1 MIYLIGGAP
10 RTGKS
15 TLCHQFAAEQ
25 KIGWISTDM
34 LIDLLRFHRVEGIKT
49 EWNASPKAIAA
60 NAEWFFPTLE
70 RFIWGANSLADS
82 YAIEGVDFLPAQVV
96 QLAERFPI
104 RAVFLG
110 CSGMTPERF
119 DQFPGRSKGYAALP
133 ETLRSQFARDVP
145 RWSEF
150 IQQEAAHFDF
160 PYIDTSDDFPFRL
173 IQAQALLKGR
183 AE

>member
-15 TLCHQFAAEQ
+15 TLCHQFAADQ
-25 KIGWISTDM
+25 GIGWISTDM
-34 LIDLLRFHRVEGIKT
+34 LTDLLRFHQVAGTKS
-49 EWNASPKAIAA
+49 EWNAAPESITA

-96 QLAERFPI
+96 QLSEKFPI

-110 CSGMTPERF
+110 CSGMTLDRF

-133 ETLRSQFARDVP
+133 EALRSQFAQDIP
-145 RWSEF
+145 RWSDF
-150 IQQEAAHFDF
+150 IRQEAARYSLPYLDTGDNF
-160 PYIDTSDDFPFRL
+160 PERMR
-173 IQAQALLKGR
+173 QAQSLLQG
-183 AE
+183 